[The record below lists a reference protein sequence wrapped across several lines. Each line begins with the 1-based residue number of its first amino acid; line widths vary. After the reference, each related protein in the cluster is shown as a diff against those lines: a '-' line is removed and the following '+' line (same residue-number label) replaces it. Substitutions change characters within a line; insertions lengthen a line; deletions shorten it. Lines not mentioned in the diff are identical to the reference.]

1 MFLRGAVGTGGSGGV
16 CRSGEKWA
24 ATPREEE
31 GASPP
36 VARALGGGWAVAIRM
51 RGPAARR
58 PAGKAK
64 NRAAVPGRRM
74 APPPV
79 AQAWE
84 ELAGA
89 KGNIGSTGGKS
100 AARRNSKRW
109 ATVPGRRMAPSPVAR
124 ALGGGW
130 AIAISVCALATRRPD
145 RRAEDWAA
153 VPGRRM
159 APPPF
164 AQAWEEMAGAKEC
177 SDRQALC
184 QPPAGREESRRR
196 CHGRR
201 RDIAASNAGPGRR
214 MGRRGSGS
222 RLRERRRRP
231 PDGKLP

>member
-1 MFLRGAVGTGGSGGV
+1 MCFCAVRSAPAVPGGG

-31 GASPP
+31 GAPSP

-51 RGPAARR
+51 RGPAARG
-58 PAGKAK
+58 PAGKAI

-79 AQAWE
+79 C
-84 ELAGA
+84 AGLGGGGRR
-89 KGNIGSTGGKS
+89 KGKRQVD
-100 AARRNSKRW
+100 RRTCGRPPEFEKG

-130 AIAISVCALATRRPD
+130 AVAISVCALATGRPHG
-145 RRAEDWAA
+145 RAEDRAA

-159 APPPF
+159 APPPIT
-164 AQAWEEMAGAKEC
+164 QAWEEVAGAMGS
-177 SDRQALC
+177 SDRRALGLL
-184 QPPAGREESRRR
+184 PAGRQESGRR

-201 RDIAASNAGPGRR
+201 RDIAASIAGPGRR
-214 MGRRGSGS
+214 MGRRGS
-222 RLRERRRRP
+222 
-231 PDGKLP
+231 